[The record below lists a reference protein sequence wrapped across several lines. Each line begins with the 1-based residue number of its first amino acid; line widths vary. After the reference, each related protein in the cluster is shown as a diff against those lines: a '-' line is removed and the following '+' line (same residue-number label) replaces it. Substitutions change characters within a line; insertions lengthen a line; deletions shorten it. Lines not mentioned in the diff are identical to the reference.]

1 MSEHRFPD
9 WLSFEAQTPLGRL
22 QLALPARNAC
32 NDAVG
37 AALALARAEPLLI
50 ALERWLDVD
59 IDPTPSEAVQRG
71 TNDLDASVCDS
82 ALAPV
87 GTQLRLPLDLIREA
101 RDWPAALDGVEWNDL
116 VFELELARFAKT
128 PLPRDA
134 WNAGGVLL
142 LPSSFDSPWKV
153 RLVERRLGIEMPAVW
168 AGPGSPLQ
176 IAGAAVAIVEDH
188 RNDWRVLLATPLCVG
203 VSQCFGIEHGSGG
216 PSSNLAIDKGEAC
229 AVLIAPRRETAL
241 ARGTLI
247 PALQGTGLWLTA
259 PNGSTATQASTT
271 PISEAQPA

>member
-1 MSEHRFPD
+1 MSEHRIPD
-9 WLSFEAQTPLGRL
+9 LLCFEAKTPLGRL
-22 QLALPARNAC
+22 QLALPVRDAC
-32 NDAVG
+32 NDSVG
-37 AALALARAEPLLI
+37 AALALAMAEPLL
-50 ALERWLDVD
+50 AELERWLDVD
-59 IDPTPSEAVQRG
+59 IDPAPSEAVQHG
-71 TNDLDASVCDS
+71 ANELDATVCDS

-87 GTQLRLPLDLIREA
+87 GTRLRLPIDLIRES
-101 RDWPAALDGVEWNDL
+101 RDWPAALDGVAWNDI

-128 PLPRDA
+128 PLPRNA
-134 WNAGGVLL
+134 WNTGGVLL
-142 LPSSFDSPWKV
+142 LPGSFDSPWNV

-188 RNDWRVLLATPLCVG
+188 RNDWRVMLATPLCMG
-203 VSQCFGIEHGSGG
+203 VRQCFGIEHGSGG
-216 PSSNLAIDKGEAC
+216 PSSNLTIGEAEAC

-247 PALQGTGLWLTA
+247 PALQGTGLWLA
-259 PNGSTATQASTT
+259 GPDGNAATQATTT